1 LTNAEYKKQFPGV
14 QLQVNRSYGSRVV
27 EAVMENVADF
37 GLTQLPV
44 AEKRVQIVDI
54 YRDEIRCVVP
64 AEHPLATTPNLPE
77 KIRPQPRVPPVNR
90 PSNIFRSGGGGL
102 RIGRDGCTRICQW

>member
-1 LTNAEYKKQFPGV
+1 MSLESSPRGELVIAANEATCIYVLPGVFAEYKKQFPGV

-44 AEKRVQIVDI
+44 AEKRVQIVVL
-54 YRDEIRCVVP
+54 YRDEIRYVVP
-64 AEHPLATTPNLPE
+64 AGHPLATAE
-77 KIRPQPRVPPVNR
+77 RV
-90 PSNIFRSGGGGL
+90 GM
-102 RIGRDGCTRICQW
+102 